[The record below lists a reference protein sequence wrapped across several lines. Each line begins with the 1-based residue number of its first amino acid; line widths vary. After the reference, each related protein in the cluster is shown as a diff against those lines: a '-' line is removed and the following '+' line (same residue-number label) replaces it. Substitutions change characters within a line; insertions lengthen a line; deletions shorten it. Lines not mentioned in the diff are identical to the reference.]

1 MKKLTSF
8 REMLVQNTYWI
19 GLSFK
24 WNALHPI
31 ILPALLLNYVP
42 DTQKNTYLGILTF
55 TGLIVATIVQP
66 LAGAISDGWVS
77 RWGRRRPLLV
87 AGTVFDV
94 VFLALLGW
102 GGGLLWIFIGY
113 IGLQISSNLGQG
125 PAQGL
130 LPDRVA
136 PEKLGTASGL
146 KTFMDMSA
154 LIIASLAAG

>member
-8 REMLVQNTYWI
+8 REMLVLNTYWI

-66 LAGAISDGWVS
+66 LAGAISDGWIS

-113 IGLQISSNLGQG
+113 VGLQVS
-125 PAQGL
+125 
-130 LPDRVA
+130 
-136 PEKLGTASGL
+136 
-146 KTFMDMSA
+146 
-154 LIIASLAAG
+154 